1 MLRLQVIG
9 RLTRDAG
16 VKSFNGSNFME
27 FSVAVNRKVNGREFT
42 DYIDCT
48 WSADRGAVFP
58 YLLKGKQ
65 VYVEGLPRW
74 NAYQSNRDGKF
85 YAGITLMVDRLEL
98 LGDTTNPQQQQTPQ
112 QTPQQAPQGQDPN
125 VPF

>member
-16 VKSFNGSNFME
+16 VKSFNGTNFME

-42 DYIDCT
+42 DFIDCT
-48 WSADRGAVFP
+48 WSADRGSIFP

-65 VYVEGLPRW
+65 VFVEGLPRW
-74 NAYQSNRDGKF
+74 NCYQSNKDGRY
-85 YAGITLMVDRLEL
+85 YAGVNLMVDRLEL
-98 LGDTTNPQQQQTPQ
+98 LGDSQQQQQQQPQQNPPQQQ
-112 QTPQQAPQGQDPN
+112 APADPN
-125 VPF
+125 LPPF